1 MRCRFQWILDLPIA
15 AMLLA
20 GLIVGLSTRAIA
32 DDTGSAD
39 SGDAV
44 EIGDLR
50 LVLPPLESLT
60 ELPGLG
66 DQLKGHW
73 QGSLGSATVR
83 IAVRVYPSERFGF
96 RDPADVSRFLA
107 SRYEDSFD
115 DFEADSEQSL
125 RGRYGVAPYA
135 SLVRGALPQ
144 KMGQGSLH
152 ILGGIVPDLG
162 YSIEVFAFGSPD
174 ESALEHI
181 DEFLRKGITS
191 TVEPWDPGW
200 SMEEIRARWERDV
213 PFDKKGLKKPLR
225 TAHFLILTNTSA
237 AGRLFAKKMEEA
249 YKKVKVMF
257 PFPETEGERLMPVFI
272 FKTRDEY
279 IQFYMHIA
287 GTTRENAAQSK
298 GHAWK
303 DYYATYYDSPQAP
316 VHIHEATHQIFSN
329 RLRLG
334 GGGSWFQEGVAEYCS
349 STPNQRKAF
358 ARRYAKDR
366 KHIPF
371 ETFVQLPRLISNP
384 HLEAQ
389 EAYLQA
395 ASLTEFLCERWN
407 KHKFPEYVVK
417 MGSLPRGDLE
427 KIEAA
432 FLDVY
437 GVGLKDVEEAWLDYW
452 SRR

>member
-1 MRCRFQWILDLPIA
+1 MRFRTRTRLPFVFLSA
-15 AMLLA
+15 VALLLVLPRA
-20 GLIVGLSTRAIA
+20 GFAQDAPQNDAGE
-32 DDTGSAD
+32 
-39 SGDAV
+39 AV

-50 LVLPPLESLT
+50 LGLPPLQSLT

-73 QGSLGSATVR
+73 QGGLGATALR
-83 IAVRVYPSERFGF
+83 IAVRVYPADRFGF
-96 RDPADVSRFLA
+96 RDPADVTSFLS
-107 SRYEDSFD
+107 SRYDESFE
-115 DFEADSEQSL
+115 DFEPDADETV
-125 RGRYGVAPYA
+125 RGSFGVAPYA
-135 SLVRGALPQ
+135 SIVRADLPE
-144 KMGQGSLH
+144 KMGGDGRMF
-152 ILGGIVPDLG
+152 ILGGVVPDLG
-162 YSIEVFAFGSPD
+162 YSVEVFAHGPLS
-174 ESALEHI
+174 ESETKVVE
-181 DEFLRKGITS
+181 DFLRKGITS
-191 TVEPWDPGW
+191 PVEPWDPGW

-213 PFDKKGLKKPLR
+213 PFDKKGLERPLR
-225 TAHFLILTNTSA
+225 TQHFLILTNTSA

-272 FKTRDEY
+272 FKTRDQY
-279 IQFYMHIA
+279 IQFYVHIA

-316 VHIHEATHQIFSN
+316 VHIHEATHQIFRN

-349 STPNQRKAF
+349 TTPNQRKAF

-384 HLEAQ
+384 YLDAEQ
-389 EAYLQA
+389 AYLQA
-395 ASLTEFLCERWN
+395 ASLTEFLCERWH
-407 KHKFPEYVVK
+407 KHKFPDYVVT

-427 KIEAA
+427 QIEAA
-432 FLDVY
+432 FLEVY
-437 GVGLKDVEEAWLDYW
+437 GVGLKDVEDAWLEHW